1 MLNGIWGFFL
11 IGGILTGA
19 FLGRMDMVTG
29 AILSGGRSAVELA
42 LAMAGVISVWSG
54 VLKIAERGG
63 MIDRLAARLTP
74 LMDFLFPSVPRLH
87 PARKYIATNFVAN
100 FLGLGWAATPAGLKA
115 MEALE
120 ELEEERRNR
129 EDRIR
134 GENRE
139 TDRYGNR
146 SKENRM
152 KQKNSRREKR
162 GRAVPRG
169 TSSNEMCTF
178 LIINI
183 SSLQLI
189 PVNILAYRS
198 QYGSVNPAA
207 VVGPVIAATGV
218 STAAAVVF
226 CKIFAIRSVQKRQY
240 RIR

>member
-1 MLNGIWGFFL
+1 ML
-11 IGGILTGA
+11 LTGIVYGA
-19 FLGRMDMVTG
+19 LCGKMQEVTDALLGSAKEAVSLCVVMTG
-29 AILSGGRSAVELA
+29 VMALWMGMMEIAREGG
-42 LAMAGVISVWSG
+42 
-54 VLKIAERGG
+54 
-63 MIDRLAARLTP
+63 
-74 LMDFLFPSVPRLH
+74 LMDVMERKIRPLVRFLFPDVPEGH
-87 PARKYIATNFVAN
+87 PALEWISANFLAN

-129 EDRIR
+129 EDWIR

-169 TSSNEMCTF
+169 TASNEMCTF

>member
-1 MLNGIWGFFL
+1 MDYLWGGML
-11 IGGILTGA
+11 LTGIVYGA
-19 FLGRMDMVTG
+19 LCGKMQEVTDALLGSAKEAVSLCIVMTG
-29 AILSGGRSAVELA
+29 VMALWMGMMEIAREGG
-42 LAMAGVISVWSG
+42 
-54 VLKIAERGG
+54 
-63 MIDRLAARLTP
+63 
-74 LMDFLFPSVPRLH
+74 LMDVMERKIRPLVRFLFPDVPEGH
-87 PARKYIATNFVAN
+87 PALEWISANFLAN

-120 ELEEERRNR
+120 ELEEERR
-129 EDRIR
+129 
-134 GENRE
+134 NRE

-169 TSSNEMCTF
+169 TASNEMCTF

>member
-1 MLNGIWGFFL
+1 MDYLWGGML
-11 IGGILTGA
+11 LTGIVYGA
-19 FLGRMDMVTG
+19 LCGKMQEVTDALLGSAKEAVSLCVVMTG
-29 AILSGGRSAVELA
+29 VMALWMGMMEIAREGG
-42 LAMAGVISVWSG
+42 
-54 VLKIAERGG
+54 
-63 MIDRLAARLTP
+63 
-74 LMDFLFPSVPRLH
+74 LMDVMERKIRPLVRFLFPDVPEGH
-87 PARKYIATNFVAN
+87 PALEWISANFLAN

-152 KQKNSRREKR
+152 KQKNSRRETR
-162 GRAVPRG
+162 VRAMPRG
-169 TSSNEMCTF
+169 TASNEMCTF

>member
-1 MLNGIWGFFL
+1 ML
-11 IGGILTGA
+11 LTGIVYGA
-19 FLGRMDMVTG
+19 LCGKMQEVTDALLGSAKEAVSLCIVMTG
-29 AILSGGRSAVELA
+29 VMALWMGMMEIAREGG
-42 LAMAGVISVWSG
+42 
-54 VLKIAERGG
+54 
-63 MIDRLAARLTP
+63 
-74 LMDFLFPSVPRLH
+74 LMDVMERKIRPLVRFLFPDVPEGH
-87 PARKYIATNFVAN
+87 PALEWISANFLAN

-120 ELEEERRNR
+120 ELEEERR
-129 EDRIR
+129 
-134 GENRE
+134 NRE

-169 TSSNEMCTF
+169 TASNEMCTF

>member
-1 MLNGIWGFFL
+1 MDYLWGGML
-11 IGGILTGA
+11 LTGIVYGA
-19 FLGRMDMVTG
+19 LCGKMQEVTDALLGSAKEAVSLCVVMTG
-29 AILSGGRSAVELA
+29 VMALWMGMMEIAREGG
-42 LAMAGVISVWSG
+42 
-54 VLKIAERGG
+54 
-63 MIDRLAARLTP
+63 
-74 LMDFLFPSVPRLH
+74 LMDVMERKIRPLVRFLFPDVPEGH
-87 PARKYIATNFVAN
+87 PALEWISANFLAN

-162 GRAVPRG
+162 GRAVPRA
-169 TSSNEMCTF
+169 TASNEMRTF

-189 PVNILAYRS
+189 PANILAYRS

-240 RIR
+240 HIR

>member
-1 MLNGIWGFFL
+1 MDYLWGGML
-11 IGGILTGA
+11 LTGIVYGA
-19 FLGRMDMVTG
+19 LCGKMQEVTDALLGSAKEAVSLCVVMTG
-29 AILSGGRSAVELA
+29 VMALWMGMMEIAREGG
-42 LAMAGVISVWSG
+42 
-54 VLKIAERGG
+54 
-63 MIDRLAARLTP
+63 
-74 LMDFLFPSVPRLH
+74 LMDVMERKIRPLVRFLFPDVPEGH
-87 PARKYIATNFVAN
+87 PALEWISANFLAN

-129 EDRIR
+129 EDWIR
-134 GENRE
+134 GGNRE

-169 TSSNEMCTF
+169 TASNEMCTF

>member
-1 MLNGIWGFFL
+1 MDYLWGVML
-11 IGGILTGA
+11 LTGIVYGA
-19 FLGRMDMVTG
+19 LCGKMQEVTDALLGSAKEAVGLCVVMTG
-29 AILSGGRSAVELA
+29 VMALWMGMMEIAREGG
-42 LAMAGVISVWSG
+42 
-54 VLKIAERGG
+54 
-63 MIDRLAARLTP
+63 
-74 LMDFLFPSVPRLH
+74 LMDVMERKIRPLVRFLFPDVPEGH
-87 PARKYIATNFVAN
+87 PALEWISANFLAN

-162 GRAVPRG
+162 GRAMPRG
-169 TSSNEMCTF
+169 TASNEMCTF

>member
-1 MLNGIWGFFL
+1 ML
-11 IGGILTGA
+11 LTGIVYGA
-19 FLGRMDMVTG
+19 LCGKMQEVTDALLGSAKEAVSLCVVMTG
-29 AILSGGRSAVELA
+29 VMALWMGMMEIAREGG
-42 LAMAGVISVWSG
+42 
-54 VLKIAERGG
+54 
-63 MIDRLAARLTP
+63 
-74 LMDFLFPSVPRLH
+74 LMDVMERKIRPLVRFLFPDVPDGH
-87 PARKYIATNFVAN
+87 PALEWISANFLAN

-169 TSSNEMCTF
+169 TASNEMCTF

>member
-1 MLNGIWGFFL
+1 MDYLWGGML
-11 IGGILTGA
+11 LTGIVYGA
-19 FLGRMDMVTG
+19 LCGKMQEVTDALLGSAKEAVSLCVVMTG
-29 AILSGGRSAVELA
+29 VMALWMGMMEIAREGG
-42 LAMAGVISVWSG
+42 
-54 VLKIAERGG
+54 
-63 MIDRLAARLTP
+63 
-74 LMDFLFPSVPRLH
+74 LMDVMERKIRPLVCFLFPDVPEGH
-87 PARKYIATNFVAN
+87 PALEWISANFLAN

-162 GRAVPRG
+162 GRSVPRW
-169 TSSNEMCTF
+169 TASNEMCTF

>member
-1 MLNGIWGFFL
+1 MDYLWGGML
-11 IGGILTGA
+11 LTGIVYGA
-19 FLGRMDMVTG
+19 LCGKMQEVTDALLGSAKEAVSLCVVMIGVMALWMGMMEIARE
-29 AILSGGRSAVELA
+29 GG
-42 LAMAGVISVWSG
+42 
-54 VLKIAERGG
+54 
-63 MIDRLAARLTP
+63 
-74 LMDFLFPSVPRLH
+74 LMDVMERKIRPLVRFLFPDVPEGH
-87 PARKYIATNFVAN
+87 PALEWISANFLAN

-162 GRAVPRG
+162 GRAMPRG
-169 TSSNEMCTF
+169 TASNEMCTF
-178 LIINI
+178 LIIKI

-189 PVNILAYRS
+189 PGNILAYRS

>member
-1 MLNGIWGFFL
+1 ML
-11 IGGILTGA
+11 LTGIVYGA
-19 FLGRMDMVTG
+19 LCGKMQEVTDALLGSAKEAVGLCVVMTG
-29 AILSGGRSAVELA
+29 VMALWMGMMEIAREGG
-42 LAMAGVISVWSG
+42 
-54 VLKIAERGG
+54 
-63 MIDRLAARLTP
+63 
-74 LMDFLFPSVPRLH
+74 LMDVMERKIRPLVRFLFPDVPEGH
-87 PARKYIATNFVAN
+87 PALEWISANFLAN

-162 GRAVPRG
+162 GRAMPRG
-169 TSSNEMCTF
+169 TASNEMCTF

>member
-1 MLNGIWGFFL
+1 ML
-11 IGGILTGA
+11 LTGIVYGA
-19 FLGRMDMVTG
+19 LCGKMQEVTDALLGSAKEAVSLCVVMTG
-29 AILSGGRSAVELA
+29 VMALWMGMMEIAREGG
-42 LAMAGVISVWSG
+42 
-54 VLKIAERGG
+54 
-63 MIDRLAARLTP
+63 
-74 LMDFLFPSVPRLH
+74 LMDVMERKIRPLVRFLFPNVPEGH
-87 PARKYIATNFVAN
+87 PALEWISANFLAN

-162 GRAVPRG
+162 GRAMPRG
-169 TSSNEMCTF
+169 TASNEMCTF

>member
-1 MLNGIWGFFL
+1 MDYLWGGML
-11 IGGILTGA
+11 LTGIVYGA
-19 FLGRMDMVTG
+19 LCGKMQEVTDALLGSAKEAVSLCIVMTG
-29 AILSGGRSAVELA
+29 VMALWMGMMEIAREGG
-42 LAMAGVISVWSG
+42 
-54 VLKIAERGG
+54 
-63 MIDRLAARLTP
+63 
-74 LMDFLFPSVPRLH
+74 LMDVLERKIRPLVRFLFPDVPEGH
-87 PARKYIATNFVAN
+87 PALEWISANFLAN

-120 ELEEERRNR
+120 ELEEERR
-129 EDRIR
+129 
-134 GENRE
+134 NRE

-169 TSSNEMCTF
+169 TASNEMCTF

>member
-1 MLNGIWGFFL
+1 ML
-11 IGGILTGA
+11 LTGIVYGA
-19 FLGRMDMVTG
+19 LCGKMQEVTDALLGSAKEAVSLCVVMTG
-29 AILSGGRSAVELA
+29 VMALWMGMMEIAREGG
-42 LAMAGVISVWSG
+42 
-54 VLKIAERGG
+54 
-63 MIDRLAARLTP
+63 
-74 LMDFLFPSVPRLH
+74 LMDVMERKIRPLVRFLFPDVPEGH
-87 PARKYIATNFVAN
+87 PALEWISANFLAN

-162 GRAVPRG
+162 GRAMPRG
-169 TSSNEMCTF
+169 TASNEMCTF